1 MSVRFNVW
9 SVAIIAMILL
19 MACTRT
25 VPIKSIVDNPRDY
38 ADKKVTIE
46 GEVTG
51 AFSLFVVKYFLV
63 NDGTGEIGVVSE
75 KALPNK
81 GQKIRVVGT
90 VKEAFSLGDQTMTIL
105 IEDNPAKSKDGSQ
118 P

>member
-1 MSVRFNVW
+1 MPVRFKVW
-9 SVAIIAMILL
+9 SAAIIAMSLL

-25 VPIKSIVDNPRDY
+25 VPIKSIIDNPRDY
-38 ADKKVTIE
+38 ADKKVAVE

-81 GQKIRVVGT
+81 GQKIRVIGT

-105 IEDNPAKSKDGSQ
+105 IEDNPAQNKDSLQ
-118 P
+118 R